1 MEQVA
6 ESLHA
11 AADTL
16 ATVDRALAA
25 VSVPAGAF
33 AADDAG
39 LPGRLGRELHA
50 HWSAVLI
57 ARAEEAAAAAA
68 HLRDLAAAVTQTTS
82 GYERTDRDASTHIER
97 SSW

>member
-1 MEQVA
+1 MKQVA

-57 ARAEEAAAAAA
+57 ARAEEAAAAAT